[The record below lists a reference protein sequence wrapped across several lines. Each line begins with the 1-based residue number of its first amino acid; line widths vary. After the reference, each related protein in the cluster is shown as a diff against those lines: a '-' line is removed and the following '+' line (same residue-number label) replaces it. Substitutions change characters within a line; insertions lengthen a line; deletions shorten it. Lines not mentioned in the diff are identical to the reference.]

1 VEEHSILRYIIIE
14 EIKQTFRKQE
24 QNFKGMKPSQIP
36 YSLSIIYSDL
46 QGPFKKFKQ
55 LAQALFEKQIPI

>member
-1 VEEHSILRYIIIE
+1 
-14 EIKQTFRKQE
+14 
-24 QNFKGMKPSQIP
+24 MKPSQIP

-55 LAQALFEKQIPI
+55 LAQALFEKKIPI